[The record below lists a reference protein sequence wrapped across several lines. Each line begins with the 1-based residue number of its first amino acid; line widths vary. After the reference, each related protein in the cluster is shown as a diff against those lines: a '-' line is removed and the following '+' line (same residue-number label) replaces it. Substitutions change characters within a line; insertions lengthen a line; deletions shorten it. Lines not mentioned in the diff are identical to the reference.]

1 MKNTMLNNVPLK
13 SYIPVDEVFC
23 PFPIYFLRIASLNP
37 YSKSIT
43 RILNSLHENAF
54 ITIDDIL
61 NSTLMDLRKARNFG
75 EKGIS
80 VLLELLLRLSDQ
92 PELVLDTK
100 KLDDE
105 LSAELE
111 RIKQAIPIKIQ
122 FHDIGIDI

>member
-1 MKNTMLNNVPLK
+1 
-13 SYIPVDEVFC
+13 
-23 PFPIYFLRIASLNP
+23 
-37 YSKSIT
+37 
-43 RILNSLHENAF
+43 
-54 ITIDDIL
+54 
-61 NSTLMDLRKARNFG
+61 MDLRKARNFG

-122 FHDIGIDI
+122 LHDIGIDI